1 MNKTLL
7 FLFGLIFSTGVLAQT
22 DLFFSEYI
30 EGSGNNKALEIYNP
44 TNKVIDLTKYYVARF
59 SNGSTTYS
67 SGGITQLKGT
77 LEPYKTFVLV
87 NGQTTSTATSP
98 ACDPILQ
105 GMANQL
111 DIPYPSPTHMNG
123 NDAIALLK
131 TESGNLAD
139 ALPVDLI
146 GEIGLGSKI
155 KEEEGWAPFS
165 DTIITY
171 TISDKQYYHT
181 ITDYIIKAKDDSG
194 KASYGPYW
202 LAWTQDHTLR
212 RKYDV
217 YEGVKENPTPFNVS
231 LEWDTISIA
240 GEGINSE
247 TGEKYTFRKYK
258 DIWDGL
264 GKHECIVTKPGFPN
278 KVDLDPSKSTIKAY
292 PTIIKNQPI
301 TIESSSA
308 IKEITVL
315 NLNGEIVLKNTFIST
330 NTIELDLSG
339 LKSGMYFVYTYT
351 EEQTQRVIQ
360 VIVN

>member
-1 MNKTLL
+1 MSKTLL
-7 FLFGLIFSTGVLAQT
+7 FLCGLIFSTGVLAQT

-44 TNKVIDLTKYYVARF
+44 TNKGIDLTKYYVARF
-59 SNGSTTYS
+59 SNGKTTYTL
-67 SGGITQLKGT
+67 GGITQLKGT
-77 LEPYKTFVLV
+77 IEPYKTFVLV
-87 NGQTTSTATSP
+87 NGQTTSTDTSP
-98 ACDPILQ
+98 ACDPVLQ

-131 TESGNLAD
+131 TESGKLTD

-155 KEEEGWAPFS
+155 EYEEGWAPFS

-171 TISDKQYYHT
+171 TISDVKYYHT
-181 ITDYIIKAKDDSG
+181 ILDYIIKAKDDSK

-264 GKHECIVTKPGFPN
+264 GKHECIVTEPNFPN
-278 KVDLDPSKSTIKAY
+278 NVDKTQRTQMVKVY
-292 PTIIKNQPI
+292 PTLVKNQSI
-301 TIESSSA
+301 TIESSLL
-308 IKEITVL
+308 ITDIVVF
-315 NLNGEIVLKNTFIST
+315 NLNGEVVLRHLVEPTKNV
-330 NTIELDLSG
+330 ELKLTT
-339 LKSGMYFVYTYT
+339 LKSGMYLVQTHT
-351 EEQTQRVIQ
+351 VEQTQRVIQ
-360 VIVN
+360 IVIE